1 MKMLARAPTKWFR
14 TVFAVC
20 LFLSVFVL
28 TKPLTAEAGCHNA
41 SCGCRNYGIYSCVGN
56 VTCYGATWS
65 DKCEGHIWDDASAA
79 AVGDCT
85 HPAEVWAHCGLCG
98 KWILLS
104 DYPKRNHSWGAWTDY
119 DANNHIHYCQN
130 TSPYRIGEHGEL
142 PGGKIVTVYNPC
154 KPEYEMK
161 AHDWSDNGG
170 WIDFNPDYYRTRYPD
185 LNQAYG
191 NNCSLLWNHWYYHG
205 QYEGRV
211 SADGKY
217 HTRWCWTCNRLEK
230 QKHDWTDW
238 QDNGDGRHVRKCK
251 VCGRTEYGEHT
262 YGDIKVE
269 SSQTST
275 HDKTVTYSFGCATCP
290 RVEHVKLTLHVSGV
304 KEKGTES
311 SRYKKSGQC
320 PVSESAEYYTGT
332 GTAEFWLDENAAAR
346 GITTNNKIVSQSVSV
361 DENTGDRT
369 SKNASDKA
377 SGNTNTFTWNKDEGI
392 KYFRYTVT
400 DARGHTYSIA
410 TDYSYLL
417 DHTPPQISVSVNLPG
432 WVSGNRKNSMA
443 WIEDAATVKG
453 RSSDSGESAW
463 SNKENPTIMINCTT
477 QNLDDSSEPYD
488 HMKEIRLYKKVKE
501 PSGIETSALLQTW
514 KNTRSAVYTIPKGRE
529 DVEKNIDGSEN
540 LYGEGTGTYYV
551 VAIDDMN
558 RRTISNDTCPE
569 LIDTKSVY
577 NELAK
582 NNNYDY
588 GLNNFTYDANH
599 VTVTPLTVHLDYMPP
614 KIKDLTGNNSDN
626 KSDNRIVNSVLQY
639 RMSDNNDGRDGEEV
653 NDNSDLSSITIYGYT
668 SDKQKH
674 TIASYS
680 RNWDDPFQLTMP
692 NNIGAFTLSGDG
704 ANWIGGSDTKTLS
717 PGQILSLSFQNDPCV
732 ISRQTSTMG
741 DIVLDCSRTPGLSN
755 IQYES
760 YSIEVTD
767 RAGNKGFANRIRTTQ
782 SLTNTL
788 HTTIDRS
795 SYK

>member
-14 TVFAVC
+14 TGFAVC

-41 SCGCRNYGIYSCVGN
+41 SCGCRDWGIDSCKDSV
-56 VTCYGATWS
+56 CWYADW
-65 DKCEGHIWDDASAA
+65 DHKCDGHSWYKDWDTA
-79 AVGDCT
+79 GDCEN
-85 HPAEVWAHCGLCG
+85 PAQIKAYCGICGLRVVFN
-98 KWILLS
+98 
-104 DYPKRNHSWGAWTDY
+104 YPKRNHSWGAWTDY
-119 DANNHIHYCQN
+119 DANNHIRYCQN
-130 TSPYRIGEHGEL
+130 TKPDQRTDPLGN
-142 PGGKIVTVYNPC
+142 IVTIYKAC
-154 KPEYEMK
+154 SKYETQ
-161 AHDWSDNGG
+161 AHSWSS
-170 WIDFNPDYYRTRYPD
+170 WVDFNPDYYRNQYRD
-185 LNQAYG
+185 LWGYG
-191 NNCSLLWNHWYYHG
+191 NNCSALWNHWYYHG

-211 SADGKY
+211 SADGEY
-217 HTRWCWTCNRLEK
+217 HTRWCWTCQRLEK

-262 YGDIKVE
+262 YGDIKME
-269 SSQTST
+269 SNQSST
-275 HDKTVTYSFGCATCP
+275 HDKTVTYSFGCTTCP
-290 RVEHVKLTLHVSGV
+290 RVEHVKLTLHVSEV

-332 GTAEFWLDENAAAR
+332 GTAEFWSGKNESTD
-346 GITTNNKIVSQSVSV
+346 NKIVSQSVTV
-361 DENTGDRT
+361 DEKTGDRT

-377 SGNTNTFTWNKDEGI
+377 SGDSNTFTWNKDEGI

-432 WVSGNRKNSMA
+432 WVSGSRTNSMA
-443 WIEDAATVKG
+443 WTENAATVKG

-477 QNLDDSSEPYD
+477 RNLDDSSEAYD

-501 PSGIETSALLQTW
+501 PSGIETIALLKVW

-551 VAIDDMN
+551 VAIDDLN
-558 RRTISNDTCPE
+558 RRAISNDSCPE

-582 NNNYDY
+582 NNDYDY
-588 GLNNFTYDANH
+588 GLQADFGYDVNH

-626 KSDNRIVNSVLQY
+626 SSDKRIVNSVLQY

-680 RNWDDPFQLTMP
+680 RNWDDPFQITMP
-692 NNIGAFTLSGDG
+692 NNIGAFTLSGEG

-732 ISRQTSTMG
+732 ISRQTSTLG

-760 YSIEVTD
+760 YSIEVMD
-767 RAGNKGFANRIRTTQ
+767 RAGNKGFANHIRTTQ

>member
-1 MKMLARAPTKWFR
+1 MKMLARAPTKWLGK
-14 TVFAVC
+14 VFVTG
-20 LFLSVFVL
+20 LFLCVFLL
-28 TKPLTAEAGCHNA
+28 TKPLTAEAGCHSA
-41 SCGCRNYGIYSCVGN
+41 SCGCGDRDICMYG
-56 VTCYGATWS
+56 TCWYTDW
-65 DKCEGHIWDDASAA
+65 DHKCDGHSWYKDWGTT
-79 AVGDCT
+79 GDCT
-85 HPAEVWAHCGLCG
+85 HPAQIHAYCGICE
-98 KWILLS
+98 IQVVF
-104 DYPKRNHSWGAWTDY
+104 DYPKRNHNWGAWTNY
-119 DANNHIHYCQN
+119 DANNHIRYCQN
-130 TSPYRIGEHGEL
+130 TKPDQRTDPLGN
-142 PGGKIVTVYNPC
+142 IVTIYNAC
-154 KPEYEMK
+154 NKYEMQ
-161 AHDWSDNGG
+161 AHNWSAV
-170 WIDFNPDYYRTRYPD
+170 YD
-185 LNQAYG
+185 LKDGNQHAWK
-191 NNCSLLWNHWYYHG
+191 C
-205 QYEGRV
+205 
-211 SADGKY
+211 
-217 HTRWCWTCNRLEK
+217 TTTTCGYVYK
-230 QKHDWTDW
+230 QNHDWTNW
-238 QDNGDGRHVRKCK
+238 QDNGDGRHVRHCK
-251 VCGRTEYGEHT
+251 VCNRTEYGEHT

-275 HDKTVTYSFGCATCP
+275 HDKTVTYSFGCTTCP

-332 GTAEFWLDENAAAR
+332 GSAEFWLDENAAAR
-346 GITTNNKIVSQSVSV
+346 GITTNNKIVSQSVTV

-453 RSSDSGESAW
+453 RNSDSGESAW

-529 DVEKNIDGSEN
+529 DVEKNIDGSEK

-551 VAIDDMN
+551 VAIDDLN

-614 KIKDLTGNNSDN
+614 KIKDLTSNNSDN
-626 KSDNRIVNSVLQY
+626 SSDKRIVNSVLQY

>member
-1 MKMLARAPTKWFR
+1 MKMLARAPTKWLEK
-14 TVFAVC
+14 VFLTG
-20 LFLSVFVL
+20 LFLSVFLL
-28 TKPLTAEAGCHNA
+28 TKPLTAEASRCHNA
-41 SCGCRNYGIYSCVGN
+41 SCGCPPKTCKNGVCWYS
-56 VTCYGATWS
+56 TWGS
-65 DKCEGHIWDDASAA
+65 HCSGHNFTDAWGTA
-79 AVGDCT
+79 GDCT
-85 HPAEVWAHCGLCG
+85 HPATIWAYCDICEG
-98 KWILLS
+98 KFLLS
-104 DYPKRNHSWGAWTDY
+104 GYPARQHKWGAWTDY

-130 TSPYRIGEHGEL
+130 TSAQTISGL

-154 KPEYEMK
+154 KPEYEK
-161 AHDWSDNGG
+161 EAHSWSDNGG
-170 WIDFNPDYYRTRYPD
+170 WIDFNPDYYRNRYSD
-185 LNQAYG
+185 LWGYG

-211 SADGKY
+211 SADGEY

-230 QKHDWTDW
+230 RKHDWTDW

-262 YGDIKVE
+262 YGDIKME
-269 SSQTST
+269 DSQSST
-275 HDKTVTYSFGCATCP
+275 HDKTVTYSFGCTTCP

-311 SRYKKSGQC
+311 SRYKGSGQC

-332 GTAEFWLDENAAAR
+332 GTAEFWLDEKAAAR
-346 GITTNNKIVSQSVSV
+346 GITTNNKIVSQNISV

-377 SGNTNTFTWNKDEGI
+377 SGNINTFTWDKNEGI

-432 WVSGNRKNSMA
+432 WVSGSRTNSMA
-443 WIEDAATVKG
+443 WVENAATVKG

-463 SNKENPTIMINCTT
+463 SNKKNPTITINCTT
-477 QNLDDSSEPYD
+477 HNLDDSSEAYD

-501 PSGIETSALLQTW
+501 RSGVETIALLKTW
-514 KNTRSAVYTIPKGRE
+514 KNKQAVAYTIPEGSE
-529 DVEKNIDGSEN
+529 EVEKIITGSEH
-540 LYGEGTGTYYV
+540 LYGEGTGTYYI

-558 RRTISNDTCPE
+558 RQTISNDTCPE

-588 GLNNFTYDANH
+588 SFWYDVNH

-626 KSDNRIVNSVLQY
+626 KSDNRIVNSILQF
-639 RMSDNNDGRDGEEV
+639 RISDRDHGYYDEMV

-680 RNWDDPFQLTMP
+680 RNWNDPFQITMP
-692 NNIGAFTLSGDG
+692 NNIGAFTLSGEG
-704 ANWIGGSDTKTLS
+704 ANWIGGSDTKALS
-717 PGQILSLSFQNDPCV
+717 PGQILSLSFPSDIY
-732 ISRQTSTMG
+732 ISRQTSAMG

-760 YSIEVTD
+760 YSIEATD
-767 RAGNKGFANRIRTTQ
+767 RAGNEGTVSYVRTTQ
-782 SLTNTL
+782 SLVNTL

>member
-14 TVFAVC
+14 TGFAVC
-20 LFLSVFVL
+20 LFLSVFL
-28 TKPLTAEAGCHNA
+28 LAKPLTAEAGCHSA
-41 SCGCRNYGIYSCVGN
+41 SCGCGDRNICKHGTCWYS
-56 VTCYGATWS
+56 TWES
-65 DKCEGHIWDDASAA
+65 HCDGHNFVDAWGVA
-79 AVGDCT
+79 GDCE
-85 HPAEVWAHCGLCG
+85 HPAQIQAYCNLCET
-98 KWILLS
+98 WYSLS
-104 DYPKRNHSWGAWTDY
+104 GYPARQHKWGAWTDY

-130 TSPYRIGEHGEL
+130 TSAQPISGL
-142 PGGKIVTVYNPC
+142 PGGKTVTIYNPC
-154 KPEYEMK
+154 SKYEVQ
-161 AHDWSDNGG
+161 AHSWSDNGG

-191 NNCSLLWNHWYYHG
+191 NNCSALWNHWYYHG

-211 SADGKY
+211 SADGEY

-238 QDNGDGRHVRKCK
+238 QDNGDGRHVRHCK
-251 VCGRTEYGEHT
+251 VCGRTEYGAHT
-262 YGDIKVE
+262 YGDIKME
-269 SSQTST
+269 SNQTST
-275 HDKTVTYSFGCATCP
+275 HDKTVTYSFGCTTCP

-332 GTAEFWLDENAAAR
+332 GTAEFWSGNNKSTD
-346 GITTNNKIVSQSVSV
+346 NKIVSQSVTV

-377 SGNTNTFTWNKDEGI
+377 SGDSNTFTWNKDEGI

-417 DHTPPQISVSVNLPG
+417 DHTPPQVSVSVNLPG

-443 WIEDAATVKG
+443 WIENAATVKG

-463 SNKENPTIMINCTT
+463 SNKENPTILINCTT
-477 QNLDDSSEPYD
+477 RNLDDSSEAYD

-501 PSGIETSALLQTW
+501 PSGIETIALLKVW
-514 KNTRSAVYTIPKGRE
+514 KDTRSAVYTIPKGRE

-551 VAIDDMN
+551 VAIDDLN
-558 RRTISNDTCPE
+558 RRTISNDSCPE

-588 GLNNFTYDANH
+588 GLQADFGYDVNH

-639 RMSDNNDGRDGEEV
+639 RISDNNDGRDGEEV

-680 RNWDDPFQLTMP
+680 RNGDDPFQFTMP
-692 NNIGAFTLSGDG
+692 NTIGAFTLSGEG

-732 ISRQTSTMG
+732 ISRQTSTLG

-760 YSIEVTD
+760 YSIEATD
-767 RAGNKGFANRIRTTQ
+767 RAGNKGFANHIRTTQ
-782 SLTNTL
+782 SLVNTL

>member
-14 TVFAVC
+14 TVFVAG

-41 SCGCRNYGIYSCVGN
+41 SCGCRDWGIDSCKGN
-56 VTCYGATWS
+56 VTCWYSTFDS
-65 DKCEGHIWDDASAA
+65 SGHCSGHNFVDA
-79 AVGDCT
+79 
-85 HPAEVWAHCGLCG
+85 
-98 KWILLS
+98 
-104 DYPKRNHSWGAWTDY
+104 WGAAGNCTQDADIQAYCNLCETWYPLPGYTARGHNWSAWTPY
-119 DANNHIHYCQN
+119 NANSHISYCQN
-130 TSPYRIGEHGEL
+130 TSAQTISGL
-142 PGGKIVTVYNPC
+142 PGGRTVTIYNACNATTTAPHNWSAVY
-154 KPEYEMK
+154 
-161 AHDWSDNGG
+161 
-170 WIDFNPDYYRTRYPD
+170 D
-185 LNQAYG
+185 LKDGNQHAWKCTTCGYVYKE
-191 NNCSLLWNHWYYHG
+191 NH
-205 QYEGRV
+205 
-211 SADGKY
+211 K
-217 HTRWCWTCNRLEK
+217 
-230 QKHDWTDW
+230 WTDW
-238 QDNGDGRHVRKCK
+238 QDNGDGRHVRHCT

-262 YGDIKVE
+262 YGNIKME
-269 SSQTST
+269 GSQSST
-275 HDKTVTYSFGCATCP
+275 HDKTVTYSFGCTTCP

-332 GTAEFWLDENAAAR
+332 GTAEFWSGNNKSTD
-346 GITTNNKIVSQSVSV
+346 NKIVSQSVSV

-432 WVSGNRKNSMA
+432 WVSGSRKNSMA
-443 WIEDAATVKG
+443 WIENAATVKG

-463 SNKENPTIMINCTT
+463 SNKENPTITINCTT
-477 QNLDDSSEPYD
+477 RNLDDSSEAYD

-558 RRTISNDTCPE
+558 RRAISNDTCPE

-588 GLNNFTYDANH
+588 GLQADFGYDVNH

-626 KSDNRIVNSVLQY
+626 KSA
-639 RMSDNNDGRDGEEV
+639 NDKV
-653 NDNSDLSSITIYGYT
+653 
-668 SDKQKH
+668 
-674 TIASYS
+674 
-680 RNWDDPFQLTMP
+680 
-692 NNIGAFTLSGDG
+692 
-704 ANWIGGSDTKTLS
+704 
-717 PGQILSLSFQNDPCV
+717 
-732 ISRQTSTMG
+732 
-741 DIVLDCSRTPGLSN
+741 
-755 IQYES
+755 
-760 YSIEVTD
+760 
-767 RAGNKGFANRIRTTQ
+767 
-782 SLTNTL
+782 
-788 HTTIDRS
+788 
-795 SYK
+795 

>member
-1 MKMLARAPTKWFR
+1 MKMLARAPTKWLGK
-14 TVFAVC
+14 VFVAG
-20 LFLSVFVL
+20 LFLCVFLL
-28 TKPLTAEAGCHNA
+28 TKPLTAEASRCHNA
-41 SCGCRNYGIYSCVGN
+41 SCGCPPK
-56 VTCYGATWS
+56 TCKNGVCWYTDW
-65 DKCEGHIWDDASAA
+65 DHKCDGHSWYKYRDTA
-79 AVGDCT
+79 GDCDN
-85 HPAEVWAHCGLCG
+85 PAQIKAYCGICGLRV
-98 KWILLS
+98 S
-104 DYPKRNHSWGAWTDY
+104 FDYPKRNHKWGAWTDY

-130 TSPYRIGEHGEL
+130 TNAEERTDPLGN
-142 PGGKIVTVYNPC
+142 IVTIYNAC
-154 KPEYEMK
+154 NKYETQ
-161 AHDWSDNGG
+161 AHSWSDNGG

-185 LNQAYG
+185 LNQAFG

-211 SADGKY
+211 SADGEY

-230 QKHDWTDW
+230 QKHDWTAW
-238 QDNGDGRHVRKCK
+238 TDNGNGRHVRHCK
-251 VCGRTEYGEHT
+251 VCGRTEYRAHT
-262 YGDIKVE
+262 YGNIKME
-269 SSQTST
+269 GSQSST
-275 HDKTVTYSFGCATCP
+275 HDKTVTYSFGCTTCP

-332 GTAEFWLDENAAAR
+332 GSAEFWSGKNKSTD
-346 GITTNNKIVSQSVSV
+346 NKIVSQSVSV

-377 SGNTNTFTWNKDEGI
+377 IGNTNTFTWDKNEGI

-432 WVSGNRKNSMA
+432 QVSGNCKNSMA
-443 WIEDAATVKG
+443 WIENAATVKG

-463 SNKENPTIMINCTT
+463 SNKENPTILINCTT
-477 QNLDDSSEPYD
+477 RNLDDSSEPYD

-501 PSGIETSALLQTW
+501 PSGIETSALLKVW

-588 GLNNFTYDANH
+588 GLQADFCYDVNH

-614 KIKDLTGNNSDN
+614 KIKDLTGNNEDN
-626 KSDNRIVNSVLQY
+626 KGDNRIVNSVLQY
-639 RMSDNNDGRDGEEV
+639 RISDNNDGRDGEEV
-653 NDNSDLSSITIYGYT
+653 NDNSDLSSVTIYGYT

-680 RNWDDPFQLTMP
+680 RNWDDPFQIAMP

-732 ISRQTSTMG
+732 ISRQTSTLG
-741 DIVLDCSRTPGLSN
+741 DIVLDCARTPGLSN

-767 RAGNKGFANRIRTTQ
+767 RAGNKGFANHIRTTQ
-782 SLTNTL
+782 ALVNEL

>member
-14 TVFAVC
+14 TVFVAG

-41 SCGCRNYGIYSCVGN
+41 SCGCRDWGIDSCKGNSVCWYS
-56 VTCYGATWS
+56 TWGS
-65 DKCEGHIWDDASAA
+65 HCSGHNFTDA
-79 AVGDCT
+79 
-85 HPAEVWAHCGLCG
+85 
-98 KWILLS
+98 
-104 DYPKRNHSWGAWTDY
+104 WGAAGNCTQDADIQAYCNLCETWYPLSGYPARGHVWGGWTAIDKY
-119 DANNHIHYCQN
+119 THIGYCQHTN
-130 TSPYRIGEHGEL
+130 
-142 PGGKIVTVYNPC
+142 
-154 KPEYEMK
+154 PEYINTPLGNTVTIYNACK
-161 AHDWSDNGG
+161 ATTTA
-170 WIDFNPDYYRTRYPD
+170 P
-185 LNQAYG
+185 
-191 NNCSLLWNHWYYHG
+191 
-205 QYEGRV
+205 
-211 SADGKY
+211 
-217 HTRWCWTCNRLEK
+217 
-230 QKHDWTDW
+230 HDWTPVYDVDGNRHAWKCKTCGYVWYENHDWTNW
-238 QDNGDGRHVRKCK
+238 QDNGDGRHVRHCK

-262 YGDIKVE
+262 YGDIKME

-275 HDKTVTYSFGCATCP
+275 HDKTVTYTFGCTTCP

-332 GTAEFWLDENAAAR
+332 GSAEFWSGNNKSTD
-346 GITTNNKIVSQSVSV
+346 NKIVSQSVSV

-443 WIEDAATVKG
+443 WIENAATVKG
-453 RSSDSGESAW
+453 RPSNSGESAW
-463 SNKENPTIMINCTT
+463 SNKRNPTITINCTT
-477 QNLDDSSEPYD
+477 HNLDDSSEAYD

-501 PSGIETSALLQTW
+501 RSGVETIALLKTW
-514 KNTRSAVYTIPKGRE
+514 KNKQAVAYTIPEGSE
-529 DVEKNIDGSEN
+529 EVEKIITGSEK
-540 LYGEGTGTYYV
+540 LYGEGTGTYYI

-558 RRTISNDTCPE
+558 RQTISNDTYPE

-588 GLNNFTYDANH
+588 GLQADFGYDVNH
-599 VTVTPLTVHLDYMPP
+599 VTVTPLTVHLDYTNP

-626 KSDNRIVNSVLQY
+626 KSDNRIVNSVLQF
-639 RMSDNNDGRDGEEV
+639 RISDRDHGYYDEMV

-680 RNWDDPFQLTMP
+680 RNWDDPFQITMP
-692 NNIGAFTLSGDG
+692 NNIGAFTLSGEG
-704 ANWIGGSDTKTLS
+704 TNWIGGSDTKTLS
-717 PGQILSLSFQNDPCV
+717 PGQILSLSFPSDIY

-767 RAGNKGFANRIRTTQ
+767 RAGNKGTASHIRTTQ
-782 SLTNTL
+782 SLVNTL